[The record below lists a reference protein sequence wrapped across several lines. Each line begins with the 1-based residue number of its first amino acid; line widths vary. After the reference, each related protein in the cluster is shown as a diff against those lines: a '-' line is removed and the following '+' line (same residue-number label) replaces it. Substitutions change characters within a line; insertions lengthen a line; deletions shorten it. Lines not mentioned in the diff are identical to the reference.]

1 MSNKAK
7 WRNYSQEQLEEMVK
21 DSISFRELA
30 GKLGYKRDGGGTISS
45 LHKMCEEYNFDTS
58 HFKGQAWNKENYDYS
73 LFTVDSPKK
82 NGITTLNP
90 LIKLRGR
97 KCENCGLEKWLD
109 MDINLEIHHINGDR
123 TDNRLENLK
132 LLCPN
137 CHSYT
142 PNWRG
147 RGKQRVKSE
156 HQNEKSSE

>member
-1 MSNKAK
+1 MSNIAK
-7 WRNYSQEQLEEMVK
+7 WKQFGKEELEKIVK
-21 DSISFRELA
+21 ESYSFREVA

-58 HFKGQAWNKENYDYS
+58 HFKGQGWNKENYDYS
-73 LFTVDSPKK
+73 LFTVDSNKK
-82 NGITTLNP
+82 NGITTLKP

-97 KCENCGLEKWLD
+97 KCECCNNEEWLGKP
-109 MDINLEIHHINGDR
+109 INLEIHHINGIR
-123 TDNRLENLK
+123 TDNRLENLQ

-147 RGKQRVKSE
+147 RGKKQKD
-156 HQNEKSSE
+156 ND